1 VENYFKLK
9 VNWNLEL
16 RRPIFVPLLFLTF
29 FSVQRLHGFRQVETH
44 IHSRQTVEIV
54 IYMQDCQLVES
65 HKSASSGPV
74 RSLEAVPARK
84 QTRKQTKNNKQ
95 KQAKNTQPQQ
105 KQNKNDTEKWD

>member
-1 VENYFKLK
+1 
-9 VNWNLEL
+9 
-16 RRPIFVPLLFLTF
+16 
-29 FSVQRLHGFRQVETH
+29 
-44 IHSRQTVEIV
+44 
-54 IYMQDCQLVES
+54 MQDCQLVES

-105 KQNKNDTEKWD
+105 KQNKNDTEKWDWWHLMCYYENVPKQETKQKNYKTHQWAMLVGEK